1 MNRERLEYHLEN
13 WAHWMRSDREQL
25 GYPRRSLMI
34 ATGGGSSV
42 DEFEIMCDQADA
54 QCAKQMDALIDS
66 LKPPQKVAINHHWLQ
81 VKHCYPTQEYDLE
94 MAYSALISL
103 ADRRGFA

>member
-1 MNRERLEYHLEN
+1 MQRDRLEYHLEN

-34 ATGGGSSV
+34 SSGGASSI
-42 DEFEIMCDQADA
+42 DAFEIMCDEADA
-54 QCAKQMDALIDS
+54 KAAKQIDALIDS
-66 LKPPQKVAINHHWLQ
+66 LVSPQRVAINHHWLQ

-94 MAYSALISL
+94 MAYAELISM
-103 ADRRGFA
+103 ANKRGIV